1 MRGMDIVFIPF
12 FLFIKDV
19 KSEDYCKEYT
29 SSSSFIYFKLCL
41 CWQQRNGN
49 AKKPFEYA
57 KSDI

>member
-1 MRGMDIVFIPF
+1 MRGMDIVFIPL

-29 SSSSFIYFKLCL
+29 SSRSFIYIKHCL
-41 CWQQRNGN
+41 CWQQRNDN
-49 AKKPFEYA
+49 AEKSFEYA